1 MKKLVLVLGA
11 VLALLS
17 CEGPVGPP
25 GPPGEPGD
33 PGAETKWKHIYYTVK
48 QSDWNLIGGVDE
60 LNSYYE
66 YIFENEPSIT
76 DFIYEEGI
84 VLGYLVVNPGAKDE
98 VLRPLPDSF
107 PYGEDSNQ
115 GESLWTEI
123 ITYDYMPGSVAFYVR
138 YNDFYT
144 ATPPPTLKFRIS
156 MLW

>member
-1 MKKLVLVLGA
+1 MKKLVLGLVAMLT
-11 VLALLS
+11 LLS

-25 GPPGEPGD
+25 GPPGD
-33 PGAETKWKHIYYTVK
+33 SGAETQWKHIYYTVNK
-48 QSDWNLIGGVDE
+48 DSWHLVGGKDE

-66 YIFENEPSIT
+66 YVFKNEPAIT
-76 DFIYEEGI
+76 NFIYEQGI

-107 PYGEDSNQ
+107 PYGEDTNQ
-115 GESLWTEI
+115 GENLWTEI
-123 ITYDYMPGSVAFYVR
+123 ITYDYMPGSIAFYVR
-138 YNDFYT
+138 YSDFYT